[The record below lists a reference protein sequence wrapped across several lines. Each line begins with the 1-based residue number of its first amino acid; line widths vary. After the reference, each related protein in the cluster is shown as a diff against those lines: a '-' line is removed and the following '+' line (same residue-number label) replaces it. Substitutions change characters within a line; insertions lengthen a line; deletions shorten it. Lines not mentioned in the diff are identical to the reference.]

1 LLTHHWQLIGEI
13 LEEAVLDDEL
23 VAELLHPVVPE
34 ETAPLFRKVPAQR
47 HRTRPQH
54 PALKLIALKFQKS

>member
-1 LLTHHWQLIGEI
+1 MLTHHWQLICEI

-34 ETAPLFRKVPAQR
+34 ETAPLFREVPAQR

-54 PALKLIALKFQKS
+54 PALKLVALEL